1 VGRGTRRTTSGL
13 KPSPANRSL
22 RIIVSRETLICD
34 TSFVSHLLS
43 RRERPERYSHWS
55 VEDVTRIRASL
66 LAISIVTIGELR
78 AGYMLAGWGSRRIA
92 KTERQWADFLPL
104 LIDDPHLNEWARL
117 SIAARTSGV
126 ALSDNDLWI
135 AATASVGSRVLV
147 TCDRDH
153 VRIAPEL
160 AGEVLYLQ
168 PPV

>member
-1 VGRGTRRTTSGL
+1 
-13 KPSPANRSL
+13 
-22 RIIVSRETLICD
+22 VSRETLICD
-34 TSFVSHLLS
+34 TSFVSHLLNLD
-43 RRERPERYSHWS
+43 EAPDRYTHWDEGVIDR
-55 VEDVTRIRASL
+55 VESEL
-66 LAISIVTIGELR
+66 LAISIVTLAEVR
-78 AGYMLAGWGSRRIA
+78 AGYLKAGWGARRVTWAERRLA
-92 KTERQWADFLPL
+92 KYLPL

-117 SIAARTSGV
+117 STAARRSGV

-135 AATASVGSRVLV
+135 AATASVRSSVLV